1 VTASAPAPPG
11 FRLFYL
17 DDSGSPNDGHIV
29 FSWIEV
35 TPAGWREGLRHWLDL
50 RKQLY
55 IDFQIPPSAELHAAP
70 LIGGRKM
77 PSTNGAVNASKAK
90 RRLVVQRSLEAIGQN
105 PAAAVGAVHRLT
117 SARGSAY
124 HRERGLVY
132 DALIQH
138 LAQRLEDADEFAA
151 VFMDGD
157 GSDQTYFRAHRDMKL
172 ADRRIIE
179 DPIFQASHVSQWVQM
194 ADLVAWTAYQSLKP
208 SPART
213 HTQTWYEDYLSPRD
227 VNGGPIRI

>member
-1 VTASAPAPPG
+1 MTG
-11 FRLFYL
+11 YRLFYL

-29 FSWIEV
+29 YSWIEV
-35 TPAGWREGLRHWLDL
+35 TPSCWRGGLRHWLDL

-55 IDFQIPPSAELHAAP
+55 AEFQIPPPAELHAAP

-77 PSTNGAVNASKAK
+77 PSTNGAVNASKSK
-90 RRLVVQRSLEAIGQN
+90 RKRVVRNALEAIGKN
-105 PAAAVGAVHRLT
+105 PDVSVGAVWRIT
-117 SARGSAY
+117 DARGSAY
-124 HRERGLVY
+124 HRERGAVY

-138 LAQRLEDADEFAA
+138 FSQRLETTDEFAS

-157 GSDQTYFRAHRDMKL
+157 GSDQTYFRAHRNMKL

-194 ADLVAWTAYQSLKP
+194 ADLVAWTAYQSLRPNPEKDF
-208 SPART
+208 AA
-213 HTQTWYEDYLSPRD
+213 TWYNDYLLGRD
-227 VNGGPIRI
+227 VNGGPVSI